1 MSRDDRGPDTIR
13 GTYGALLLRG
23 LGPVEAANVTGH
35 LHGLPSAG
43 IRWTVDEV
51 EAIVRRRAA
60 HVRISAFEIDPAA
73 PTHDSDFG
81 QLTIASPPPG
91 NRS

>member
-1 MSRDDRGPDTIR
+1 VSRDDRGPDTIR
-13 GTYGALLLRG
+13 GTYRALLLRG

-60 HVRISAFEIDPAA
+60 HVRLNALDGDLAA
-73 PTHDSDFG
+73 PTHDTDFG
-81 QLTIASPPPG
+81 QLTIASPLPW